1 MLQAMR
7 TRHIWLTRNLV
18 ALWFVLFFA
27 CSFAHADTPTA
38 QANASASH
46 AETLLTSPCHGQH
59 ELGGEASDTCNALQN
74 SPRSQQLLS
83 LLLGLAVLLGLV
95 ATFAPLDDRRRLL
108 HFIWPRQHSP
118 GLPTPIRKQLHRY
131 NE

>member
-27 CSFAHADTPTA
+27 CSFAHADTPSV
-38 QANASASH
+38 QANAAASH
-46 AETLLTSPCHGQH
+46 ADALLTSPCHGQH
-59 ELGGEASDTCNALQN
+59 DLGGATSDTCNALQN
-74 SPRSQQLLS
+74 SPRSQHLS
-83 LLLGLAVLLGLV
+83 TIVLDLAVLFGLV
-95 ATFAPLDDRRRLL
+95 AIFTPLAGLRRPLQ
-108 HFIWPRQHSP
+108 FIWPRLHSP

>member
-27 CSFAHADTPTA
+27 CSFAHADTPAA
-38 QANASASH
+38 QAATYASH
-46 AETLLTSPCHGQH
+46 ADTLLTSPCHDQH
-59 ELGGEASDTCNALQN
+59 DLGGESSDTCNALQN

-83 LLLGLAVLLGLV
+83 LLLSQAVLFGLV
-95 ATFAPLDDRRRLL
+95 ATFAPLGDRRHPL
-108 HFIWPRQHSP
+108 HFIWPRLHSP
-118 GLPTPIRKQLHRY
+118 GLPTPIRKHLHRY